1 MGEDKRTEDTME
13 RQRSTRAGTYVRQLE
28 GYRAFLPTPLPPVPP
43 LEPDSAVY
51 RLLSDADRAL
61 GRLDGAASILP
72 NPDFFVSM
80 YVRQEAVLSSQIEGT
95 QSTLKDL
102 LLFESQHTSNP
113 RSDVDEIVHYVDAM
127 GHGLERLKTLP
138 LSLRLLREVHE
149 RLLATGRGSEKQP
162 GEFRRSQ
169 NWIGTPGCTLA
180 FATFVPPPPHELMR
194 CLGELE
200 AFMHAQNM
208 PPLLQVALLHA
219 QFETIHPFLDGNGR
233 IGRLLITLFLCER
246 GILHRPLL
254 YLSVYLKRHR
264 QQYYDR
270 LMAIRHD
277 GDWEGWVSFF
287 LQGVIEVSQHAND
300 TAQRILHLREELRAR
315 ETSGVGQRMIDLLF
329 ETPVVNI
336 PQIADAL
343 SIAYN
348 TAASTVETFL
358 AEGDLVEITGQKRNR
373 VYRFERYLTLFEG

>member
-1 MGEDKRTEDTME
+1 ME
-13 RQRSTRAGTYVRQLE
+13 RQRSARAGTYVRQLE
-28 GYRAFLPTPLPPVPP
+28 GYRAFLPAPLPPVPP

-102 LLFESQHTSNP
+102 LLFESQHTSSA
-113 RSDVDEIVHYVDAM
+113 RSDVDEVVHYVDAM
-127 GHGLERLKTLP
+127 GHGLARLETLP

-169 NWIGTPGCTLA
+169 NWIGTPGCTLQT
-180 FATFVPPPPHELMR
+180 ATFVPPPPHELMR
-194 CLGELE
+194 CLGEFE

-300 TAQRILHLREELRAR
+300 TAQRILHLREDLRAR
-315 ETSGVGQRMIDLLF
+315 ETSGVGQRVIDLLF

-348 TAASTVETFL
+348 TAASAVDAFL

-373 VYRFERYLTLFEG
+373 VYRFEPYLTLFEK

>member
-1 MGEDKRTEDTME
+1 ME
-13 RQRSTRAGTYVRQLE
+13 RQRSARAGTYVRQLE
-28 GYRAFLPTPLPPVPP
+28 GYRAFHPAPLPPVPP

-102 LLFESQHTSNP
+102 LLFESQHTSP
-113 RSDVDEIVHYVDAM
+113 ARSDVDEIVHYVDAM
-127 GHGLERLKTLP
+127 GHGLARLKTLP

-169 NWIGTPGCTLA
+169 NWIGTPGCTLQM
-180 FATFVPPPPHELMR
+180 ATFVPPPPHELMR
-194 CLGELE
+194 CLGEFE

-277 GDWEGWVSFF
+277 GDWEGWVLFF

-300 TAQRILHLREELRAR
+300 TAQRILHLREDLRAR
-315 ETSGVGQRMIDLLF
+315 ETSGVGQRVIDLLF

-336 PQIADAL
+336 PQIAEAL

-348 TAASTVETFL
+348 TAASAVDAFL

-373 VYRFERYLTLFEG
+373 VYRFEPYLTLFEK